1 MYKKSFGFLAF
12 IAIPFFVVLF
22 LFSNIAEATTGL
34 TIQPIKISETVNLGA
49 SSSGFISLT
58 NASGEA
64 INVSLEVEDFVPTAG
79 TSNISFVGRAEGNTT
94 VRDWITVDS
103 PSSFVFEKGESRDVP
118 YKITAPVNAEPG
130 GHFGVIFFKAT
141 EIKQGGQLKIGTRV
155 GVLVFITIPG
165 NQLQKGKILD
175 FKAPFLVQGKSVPFK
190 INFENTGTVHFE
202 PKGTITVKN
211 IFGKETGKVEVS
223 GQSVLP
229 TGSREITASLNS
241 EGFLL
246 GRYTASLSLVDGEGN
261 ELSAKDISFY
271 AFPIKY
277 ILIFLGGVLLI
288 FIILRYLK
296 KKVNISITVSK

>member
-1 MYKKSFGFLAF
+1 MNQNSLFLAPVITVLFFGFAF
-12 IAIPFFVVLF
+12 SDF
-22 LFSNIAEATTGL
+22 AEAASTGL
-34 TIQPIKISETVNLGA
+34 TIQPIKISETIEPSNSKSGVITLSNA
-49 SSSGFISLT
+49 SSQDVKVDIS
-58 NASGEA
+58 
-64 INVSLEVEDFVPTAG
+64 VEDFVPTYG
-79 TSNISFVGRAEGNTT
+79 SSNINFVGRAQGNTT
-94 VRDWITVDS
+94 VRDWIEIDS
-103 PSSFVFEKGESRDVP
+103 PESFVFENGAARDIR
-118 YKITAPVNAEPG
+118 YTINAPENAEPG
-130 GHFGVIFFKAT
+130 SHFGVIFFKAT

-261 ELSAKDISFY
+261 ELSAKDINFY

-296 KKVNISITVSK
+296 KKVNISIT